1 MDMNRDFAHPF
12 DQAVALAPV
21 TPERLRGHTS
31 EDYWNMVG
39 PYGGITAAV
48 MMQAMMNHPARRGSP
63 LSFTINF
70 LAAVEA
76 GEFFVDTELLRA
88 NRTNQ
93 HWSIRLVQGQP
104 ERVLAQAMAICAER
118 RDTWGLVEAKCPEV
132 PPAERCSPSEP
143 RRATGFLQRYQF
155 RFVRGKPFEENP
167 DSLSHVWVS
176 DVPPRPLD
184 FASLTALCDSYLPR
198 IFLRRKEFVPI
209 ATVSMNIYFHAGAE
223 ALARHGAA
231 PLLTVAQAQAF
242 SDGHFDHQGQVW
254 GRGGNDHDTLLA
266 TTHQMVWYKE

>member
-1 MDMNRDFAHPF
+1 MDMNPDFTHPF
-12 DQAVALAPV
+12 DRALALAPV
-21 TPERLRGHTS
+21 TPERTRGRTS

-48 MMQAMMNHPARRGSP
+48 MMQAMMNHPERKGSP

-88 NRTNQ
+88 NRSNQ

-104 ERVLAQAMAICAER
+104 ERVLAQAMVICAER
-118 RDTWGLVEAKCPEV
+118 RSTWGLVEAQRPEV
-132 PPAERCSPSEP
+132 PPAEQCPPAEP
-143 RRATGFLQRYQF
+143 HRGSGFLLRYQF
-155 RFVRGKPFEENP
+155 RFVRGKPFHENP
-167 DSLSHVWVS
+167 DSLSHVWVA

-184 FASLTALCDSYLPR
+184 FASLTAICDSYLPR

-209 ATVSMNIYFHAGAE
+209 ATVSMNIYFHTGAE

-254 GRGGNDHDTLLA
+254 GRRQDDHDTLLA
-266 TTHQMVWYKE
+266 TTHQLVWYKE

>member
-1 MDMNRDFAHPF
+1 MNRDFTHPF
-12 DQAVALAPV
+12 DQALALAPV
-21 TPERLRGHTS
+21 TRERLRGRTS

-39 PYGGITAAV
+39 PYGGITAAM
-48 MMQAMMNHPARRGSP
+48 MMQAMMNHPERKGSP

-118 RDTWGLVEAKCPEV
+118 RSTWGLVEAQRPEV
-132 PPAERCSPSEP
+132 PPAAQCPPAEP
-143 RRATGFLQRYQF
+143 PRGSGFLQRYQF
-155 RFVRGKPFEENP
+155 RLVRGKPFHENP
-167 DSLSHVWVS
+167 DSLSHVWVA

-184 FASLTALCDSYLPR
+184 FASLTAICDSYLPR

-254 GRGGNDHDTLLA
+254 GQGQDDHDTLLA
-266 TTHQMVWYKE
+266 TTHQLVWYKE